1 MFLPHIAAP
10 GDTIQIEIAPMSA
23 PATCTIRIV
32 FPDASTVNLAPHV
45 AVFLGPQ
52 PGPRN
57 NAYGAIWNY
66 KIPAATSG
74 TLSLY
79 WGCTYLGIVRY
90 HDVLG
95 TILIQ

>member
-1 MFLPHIAAP
+1 V
-10 GDTIQIEIAPMSA
+10 G
-23 PATCTIRIV
+23 
-32 FPDASTVNLAPHV
+32 
-45 AVFLGPQ
+45 VFLGPQ

-57 NAYGAIWNY
+57 NAYGSIWNY

-74 TLSLY
+74 TLNLY